1 MVADSWLKLLYPD
14 LQVTD
19 ANLVG
24 QNAEPTGQSMAN
36 ALAQTVNNG
45 FHFGGGGINY
55 SAPMGDGQFNGQL
68 KGSGLNLNW
77 LDQLN
82 RLNFHA
88 GHGNVG
94 IDYSRSF

>member
-1 MVADSWLKLLYPD
+1 MDSWLKTLYPN
-14 LQVTD
+14 LQIPDSVFAD
-19 ANLVG
+19 NSVQPVAQPIQAL
-24 QNAEPTGQSMAN
+24 PT
-36 ALAQTVNNG
+36 VHNG

>member
-1 MVADSWLKLLYPD
+1 MDSWLKLLYPD

-19 ANLVG
+19 TNLVG

-88 GHGNVG
+88 GHGNVA

>member
-1 MVADSWLKLLYPD
+1 MNSWLELLYPD

-24 QNAEPTGQSMAN
+24 QNAEPTSAPMIAPLQE
-36 ALAQTVNNG
+36 VNNG